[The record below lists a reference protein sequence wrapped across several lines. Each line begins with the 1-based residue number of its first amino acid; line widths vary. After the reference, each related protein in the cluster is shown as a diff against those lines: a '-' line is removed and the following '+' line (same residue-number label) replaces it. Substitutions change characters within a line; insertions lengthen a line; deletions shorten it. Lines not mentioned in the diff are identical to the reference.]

1 MDLLNKIPTFLT
13 VAVLVIIFVC
23 LKRHARNARLTLWA
37 VGWTLVFTHFLAQL
51 LEPVNGTASNFL
63 LAIDTASLQ
72 AAAIAFLVSV
82 SSVVEDG
89 RKRTILLSVL
99 GIPSIGY
106 AVLSCYDIQAR
117 FPYVLCLMIVFGG
130 GIVFA
135 CATQKRFSGYLGFI
149 TLICTL
155 AAGWSVRAA
164 LYGSFDE
171 GSIALLGLGFALPG
185 VFICRNYW
193 RVSPAILT
201 VTGGFFCWGAVFPL
215 GYLID
220 RFAPHLIIP
229 GELWNTPKLF
239 VAFGMI
245 LAIVEEKSQS
255 IARMQDKSQLL
266 NRQLERFSAITS
278 RLLSGAR
285 VDLMCPEVCST
296 ITEVTELGAA
306 VILLE
311 DGERKLAISG
321 SSGLTETTLFALH
334 AGVAQW
340 TTDDVRAVCSSAP
353 RVGSNSFL
361 CPEKQDLSIGP
372 AVCEVGVELL
382 IPLCSAGGAYLGCVL
397 LGNSA
402 NPNCHDPEELSRIE
416 SLAADLAVAV
426 ELKTLNRQLVSS
438 EKLAALGQLVA
449 GVAHELNNPLAVIMG
464 YGELMGDD
472 ITGGRNREQ
481 LDRIVGESRRMK
493 KIIDN
498 LLRFSRQSARGTHV
512 AQLAPVLQEV
522 LSLREYYM
530 RTHNVRVE
538 VDIESRLLPLAIN
551 EDELKQILLNLLN
564 NASDALETSRDT
576 RSIKIRAAQL
586 AHRAVIEIEDSG
598 PGFSNLNRALD
609 PFYTT
614 KPVGKGT
621 GLGLSVCYGIAKE
634 CRGDLR
640 IENVKPHG
648 ARVIL
653 ELPVVE
659 QQDAI
664 LAAVA
669 HA

>member
-37 VGWTLVFTHFLAQL
+37 VGWTMVFTHFLAQL
-51 LEPVNGTASNFL
+51 LEPVNGTASTLL
-63 LAIDTASLQ
+63 LAIDTTSLQ
-72 AAAIAFLVSV
+72 AAAVAFLVSV

-89 RKRTILLSVL
+89 RKRTILLAIL
-99 GIPSIGY
+99 GIPSIAY
-106 AVLSCYDIQAR
+106 AALSCYDIQSR
-117 FPYVLCLMIVFGG
+117 FPYVLCLMTAFGG

-135 CATQKRFSGYLGFI
+135 CWAQKRFSGYLSFI
-149 TLICTL
+149 TLICTI
-155 AAGWSVRAA
+155 AAGWSIRAA
-164 LYGSFDE
+164 LRGSFDE

-193 RVSPAILT
+193 RASPAILT
-201 VTGGFFCWGAVFPL
+201 MTGGFFCWGAVFPL
-215 GYLID
+215 GFVID

-255 IARMQDKSQLL
+255 IARMQDKSHLL

-285 VDLMCPEVCST
+285 VDLMCPEICST
-296 ITEVTELGAA
+296 ITGVTGFRTA
-306 VILLE
+306 VIFLE
-311 DGERKLAISG
+311 DGERRLAISG
-321 SSGLTETTLFALH
+321 SSGLAQTSSFVLEVGT
-334 AGVAQW
+334 AQW
-340 TTDDVRAVCSSAP
+340 TADEVKAICSSAP
-353 RVGSNSFL
+353 QVGNNSFL
-361 CPEKQDLSIGP
+361 CPERQDSGS
-372 AVCEVGVELL
+372 AVISDVGMELL
-382 IPLCSAGGAYLGCVL
+382 IPLCSAGGAYLGCML
-397 LGNSA
+397 LGDSVSA
-402 NPNCHDPEELSRIE
+402 DSHDPEELSRIE
-416 SLAADLAVAV
+416 LLAADLGVAV

-472 ITGGRNREQ
+472 ITAGRNREQ

-498 LLRFSRQSARGTHV
+498 LLRFSRQSTRGTHV

-564 NASDALETSRDT
+564 NASDALEGSRDS
-576 RSIKIRAAQL
+576 RLIKIRAAQQ

-640 IENVKPHG
+640 IENLKPHG

-659 QQDAI
+659 EQDA
-664 LAAVA
+664 LLAAAVA